1 MSDPVWDGLA
11 DQAPVTVGA
20 TATKLIT
27 TAERPGRPWKG
38 VEITPAADIYY
49 GGPGVTTANGTPLAA
64 GVTKFIPVRGRLY
77 AVRAGGSDVVTQV
90 SLAY

>member
-1 MSDPVWDGLA
+1 MSESVWNGLV
-11 DQAPVTVGA
+11 DQDPVTVGA

-38 VEITPAADIYY
+38 VEITPATDIYY
-49 GGPGVTTANGTPLAA
+49 GGPGVTTANGTPLA
-64 GVTKFIPVRGRLY
+64 GGTTKFIPVRGRLY

>member
-1 MSDPVWDGLA
+1 MSEPAWNGLV
-11 DQAPVTVGA
+11 DQDPVTVGA

-27 TAERPGRPWKG
+27 TAERAGRPWKG
-38 VEITPAADIYY
+38 VEITPASDIYY
-49 GGPGVTTANGTPLAA
+49 GGPGVTTTNGTPLA
-64 GVTKFIPVRGRLY
+64 GGTTKFIPVRGRLY